1 MSTFFNRIL
10 AFILLLLLS
19 PFIILI
25 LLINLIS
32 LKWDN
37 PIFIQKRI
45 GKNNIPFNIY
55 KIKTINDNVSNDF
68 GNILRNTKVDELL
81 QLVNILNGT
90 MSFIG
95 PRPELVDKVDE
106 YNILYTNY
114 NLRHFVKPGITGW
127 AQIHF
132 PDAKA
137 TDVILK
143 LPLDI
148 YYVTNKSLKLNII
161 IIYKTLFLILK
172 RIFNVKT

>member
-1 MSTFFNRIL
+1 MFNRL
-10 AFILLLLLS
+10 FAFLLFIILS

-25 LLINLIS
+25 LILNFII
-32 LKWDN
+32 LKGQN
-37 PIFIQKRI
+37 PIFFQIRI

-55 KIKTINDNVSNDF
+55 KIKTINDNVSNGF
-68 GNILRNTKVDELL
+68 GNILRKTKVDELL
-81 QLVNILNGT
+81 QLINILNGT
-90 MSFIG
+90 MLFIG

-106 YNILYTNY
+106 YQNRYTNY

-137 TDVILK
+137 DDVKLK

-161 IIYKTLFLILK
+161 IIYKTFFLILK
-172 RIFNVKT
+172 RIFKVKT